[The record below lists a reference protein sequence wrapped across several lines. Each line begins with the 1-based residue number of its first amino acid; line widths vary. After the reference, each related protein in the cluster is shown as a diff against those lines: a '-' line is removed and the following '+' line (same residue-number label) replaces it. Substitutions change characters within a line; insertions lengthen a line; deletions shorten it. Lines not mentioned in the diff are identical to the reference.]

1 MVKTKFD
8 SLVFECRKCGHLMFV
23 NKDKVEK
30 LLKTNCPEC
39 NVEPDRNWTLLGLGN
54 SETLE
59 WNNI

>member
-1 MVKTKFD
+1 MVKIKFD
-8 SLVFECRKCGHLMFV
+8 SLVFECRKCGHLIFV

-30 LLKTNCPEC
+30 LLKTSCPEC
-39 NVEPDRNWTLLGLGN
+39 NIKPDRNWTLLGLGN